1 MSYIPI
7 HSQHDKLTSTR
18 QRKTLTHSQLMTETL
33 SQLSA
38 RFVPDVNM
46 IKRRIESLIDREY
59 LERVGEEPPTYGYVA

>member
-1 MSYIPI
+1 
-7 HSQHDKLTSTR
+7 
-18 QRKTLTHSQLMTETL
+18 MTETL

-59 LERVGEEPPTYGYVA
+59 LERVSEDPPTYGYVA